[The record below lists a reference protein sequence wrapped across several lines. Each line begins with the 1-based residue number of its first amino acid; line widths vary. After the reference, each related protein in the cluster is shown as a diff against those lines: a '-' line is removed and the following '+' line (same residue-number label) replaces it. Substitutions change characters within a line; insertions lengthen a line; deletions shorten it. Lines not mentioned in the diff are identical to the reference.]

1 MSPPRAPSRRLAAP
15 MSPPRAPSR
24 RLPRRSPVADGTES
38 EATRQVLLR
47 AAGYVA
53 FGLLWLGFVGAV
65 FMFG

>member
-1 MSPPRAPSRRLAAP
+1 

-24 RLPRRSPVADGTES
+24 RLPLRSPVADGTES

-65 FMFG
+65 VMFG